1 MTPNESSGLLQN
13 KDTADIPGV
22 PHKVAALGRP
32 AKCSG
37 QLSHLPSFIKKLR
50 LQAALKQCKDLLLGL
65 RPAEP
70 TFRVHNRIWSLPHGS
85 ACLHGETVPKTP

>member
-13 KDTADIPGV
+13 KDTAAIPGV

-37 QLSHLPSFIKKLR
+37 QSSHLPSFIKKLR
-50 LQAALKQCKDLLLGL
+50 LQAALKQYKDLLLGL
-65 RPAEP
+65 GPAEP
-70 TFRVHNRIWSLPHGS
+70 TFRVHNRIWSLHHGS
-85 ACLHGETVPKTP
+85 AFLHGETVPKMP